1 MSQNSH
7 ECYTNVFLTAHPKDG
22 LHSVQEKQR
31 QGNMLDEELA
41 QYFKERALIE
51 DQYAKSLVKASK
63 RLYVMDSATL
73 GGMAPVWELLLNELT
88 EISTAHGILAYK
100 ITEEIEKALKIPA
113 CSDVDKIKSL
123 EPTYQQLAKDYEV
136 GIKNKKSGKSSLFKS
151 APKVQSDKV
160 MSTWSTE
167 GPSFLQLYENVERAR
182 LQRLKSLVENFEQF
196 SNDQILKRTE
206 IANKTLSA
214 NSAFDVDNDI
224 RQFCKLKSS
233 HLTALSAT
241 PSTVSVAYTPENDSS
256 SSPHSVN
263 VEAPRQLNEKKQR
276 SRFSILRKSRKPSS
290 PSLGSELH
298 RISSI
303 PEYTEQHDQLPKENI
318 SESFTNLQHDSPGNH
333 QQHDESPYKSQTT
346 QSPTPSR
353 NLSTSA
359 VNSDIAKNQAPP
371 VDSEGYSIPFPD
383 TFGQTPTGDGAVILD
398 DTRDL
403 DSSSPFGS
411 QKLKFDIKD
420 RTTQEDRQQSEQE
433 NATLTRVSSLLREST
448 PTTSQKRRGRRTN
461 MRVQSSYWEAGPP
474 SPLSSV
480 NEHGSITMGSTISSS
495 SDQAMNPFRQTT
507 PTSEHA
513 NISTLSPSPTSSSQH
528 IPRSRSSSAHDQKPT
543 LHATIVETVN
553 VPTPGTRN
561 ANIVGQIKMG
571 YDGPTLPND
580 TFFTVRLD
588 HVQNIQPINSFVQQ
602 HNNSNEFIVSIRAF
616 LDHPGGSLV
625 PLFSYHQQ
633 DMAID
638 KVLPMV
644 ADAAWKISE
653 TSAMLMVKYKL
664 TDQMPTAADQ
674 GRLMVLASPGQATVT
689 KAQSTPEGT
698 WNQQQQCFIW
708 KAEGILQQQQAA
720 AATHQQTSP
729 RLLAKFMI
737 DSSNMKDP
745 SSTTTSP
752 SLTLK
757 YYCRDTLASGMTL
770 TSWILPRADD
780 KDNGEGGLV
789 DLQFQIDQRM
799 TRSGTVFLG

>member
-1 MSQNSH
+1 MSRNSH
-7 ECYTNVFLTAHPKDG
+7 ECYTDVFLTAHPKDG

-31 QGNMLDEELA
+31 QGNILDEELA

-63 RLYVMDSATL
+63 RLYVMDNATL

-113 CSDVDKIKSL
+113 SSDVDKIKSL
-123 EPTYQQLAKDYEV
+123 EPTYQQLAKDYEA

-151 APKVQSDKV
+151 TPKVQSDKV
-160 MSTWSTE
+160 ISTWSTE

-214 NSAFDVDNDI
+214 NSTFDVDNDI
-224 RQFCKLKSS
+224 RQFCKSKSS
-233 HLTALSAT
+233 HLTTLSTT
-241 PSTVSVAYTPENDSS
+241 PSTVSVAYTSENDSS
-256 SSPHSVN
+256 SSPHSVH
-263 VEAPRQLNEKKQR
+263 VETPRQLNEKKQR

-303 PEYTEQHDQLPKENI
+303 PEYTEQYDQSPKENI
-318 SESFTNLQHDSPGNH
+318 SDSFTNSQHDGSGNQ
-333 QQHDESPYKSQTT
+333 QQHDESTYKSQTT
-346 QSPTPSR
+346 QSPSPSR
-353 NLSTSA
+353 NLSSSA
-359 VNSDIAKNQAPP
+359 TNTDIATNQAPP

-383 TFGQTPTGDGAVILD
+383 TFGQTPTGDGAAILD
-398 DTRDL
+398 ETRDL

-420 RTTQEDRQQSEQE
+420 KMTLEDRRQSEQE

-448 PTTSQKRRGRRTN
+448 PTMSQKRRGRRTN

-513 NISTLSPSPTSSSQH
+513 NIVTLSPSPTSSSQH
-528 IPRSRSSSAHDQKPT
+528 IPRSRTSSSHDQTPT

-553 VPTPGTRN
+553 VPAPGTRN
-561 ANIVGQIKMG
+561 ANIVGHIKMG

-580 TFFTVRLD
+580 TLFTVRLD
-588 HVQNIQPINSFVQQ
+588 NVQNVQSINPFIQQP
-602 HNNSNEFIVSIRAF
+602 NNKNEFIVPVRAF

-633 DMAID
+633 DMAVD

-644 ADAAWKISE
+644 ADSAWKISE

-664 TDQMPTAADQ
+664 TDQMPIAADQ
-674 GRLMVLASPGQATVT
+674 GRLMVLASPGQTTIT

-698 WNQQQQCFIW
+698 WNQQQQCFTW
-708 KAEGILQQQQAA
+708 KADEILAAAAASQQQQ
-720 AATHQQTSP
+720 QPSP

-737 DSSNMKDP
+737 DSSST
-745 SSTTTSP
+745 SSSSSSSSSSP
-752 SLTLK
+752 SLALR

-770 TSWILPRADD
+770 TSWVVPRADD
-780 KDNGEGGLV
+780 KVGETGLL
-789 DLQFQIDQRM
+789 DLQLQIDQRM
-799 TRSGTVFLG
+799 TRSGTVLLG